1 MEDIRLK
8 HEPFEFDGR
17 TYMLS
22 YNMNVLADVQS
33 AYGGDISR
41 ALNGRATT
49 ASFLEFLTAMLN
61 DYADEQGWPLLTRR
75 QVGRKLAPARLNEM
89 RDIVMALVLSSV
101 GAEASE
107 RVDPLQ
113 AAEDSAET
121 SSKN

>member
-22 YNMNVLADVQS
+22 CNMNVLADVQS

-61 DYADEQGWPLLTRR
+61 DIGAKKAARKAAMKARRAAAAAAYAAEE
-75 QVGRKLAPARLNEM
+75 A
-89 RDIVMALVLSSV
+89 
-101 GAEASE
+101 AEAAALS
-107 RVDPLQ
+107 
-113 AAEDSAET
+113 AAEKAAPKT
-121 SSKN
+121 VRKK

>member
-8 HEPFEFDGR
+8 REPFEFEDK
-17 TYMLS
+17 TYMLCC
-22 YNMNVLADVQS
+22 NMNVLADVQS
-33 AYGGDISR
+33 AFGGDISR
-41 ALNGRATT
+41 ALSGKATAAT
-49 ASFLEFLTAMLN
+49 FLEFLTAMLN